1 MELTANYSRIH
12 ISLSKIISDRVLR
25 VENWNRRTNV
35 GRIQVYWELV
45 PRISRILWVKRI
57 SIFTSI
63 RSWISHCYRL
73 PNIRSESCEQLT
85 VVLGRNRCQNC
96 ENQ

>member
-12 ISLSKIISDRVLR
+12 ISLRKIISDRVLR
-25 VENWNRRTNV
+25 VEKTRGRIGEPVV

-45 PRISRILWVKRI
+45 ARIPRVKRI